1 MISTDDAVGQV
12 LGKEHTRRVRG
23 LGLGACP
30 SKVFGLPNHRLRH
43 LNLSSSSNASSS
55 EDSLKLELIAMKE
68 KLESM
73 QRERELEQAERA
85 REQAER
91 AREQAERARMEQMM
105 KYLVQQLGIQIP
117 PDLAH
122 VTESPPSQVM
132 QIIVSY
138 KIMNY
143 LLCHMYS

>member
-12 LGKEHTRRVRG
+12 LGKEHTGRVRG

-43 LNLSSSSNASSS
+43 LNLSSSSSASSS

-91 AREQAERARMEQMM
+91 ARMEQMM
-105 KYLVQQLGIQIP
+105 KYLVQQLGIQIS

>member
-1 MISTDDAVGQV
+1 MISTDDAVRQV
-12 LGKEHTRRVRG
+12 LGKEHTGRVRG

-43 LNLSSSSNASSS
+43 LNLSSSSCTSSS

-73 QRERELEQAERA
+73 QREHEL
-85 REQAER
+85 EQAER

-117 PDLAH
+117 HDLAH